1 MNLKM
6 IHTKVRS
13 LARDFN
19 NTIFRQEDITLFAN
33 EGIDRFIQV
42 LPELNNIPYLM
53 NEDDIVQIIPREY
66 TGLLATYSVSR
77 LFMQDERHY
86 EATTFM
92 NEFETKLAEFKEK
105 VDNGEI
111 ELTDPTTGQPIEKIY
126 PEDYVTDNY
135 FYGTSGSDDDEGVEG
150 V

>member
-1 MNLKM
+1 MNLKSLRL
-6 IHTKVRS
+6 KVRS

-19 NTIFRQEDITLFAN
+19 NSIFRQEDIDMFLN

-42 LPELNNIPYLM
+42 LPELSNIPYLVSE
-53 NEDDIVQIIPREY
+53 NDIVQIIPREY
-66 TGLLATYSVSR
+66 VNLLASYSVSR

-92 NEFETKLAEFKEK
+92 NEFELKLDEFRQK
-105 VDNGEI
+105 VENGEI
-111 ELTDPTTGQPIEKIY
+111 ELVDPTTGEPIEKIY

-135 FYGTSGSDDDEGVEG
+135 FYKTGKTDSDDGVEG